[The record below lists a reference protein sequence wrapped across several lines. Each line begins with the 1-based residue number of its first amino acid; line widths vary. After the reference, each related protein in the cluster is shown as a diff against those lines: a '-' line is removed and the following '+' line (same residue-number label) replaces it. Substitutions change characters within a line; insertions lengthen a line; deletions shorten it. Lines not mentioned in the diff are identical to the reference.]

1 MLDLMKLDDFVM
13 SPWRTNRYKEP
24 MFRTTS
30 WKENQFY
37 QKVDEEGNLVVA
49 VPMAGIEK
57 NKAKIIA
64 ENGLVT
70 VEYEG
75 QILDEK
81 VSGTVSFSVQK
92 KFNLDHADA
101 KMGEGVLY
109 ITIPPNET
117 YNKMIE
123 IK

>member
-13 SPWRTNRYKEP
+13 SPWRTNKYREP
-24 MFRTTS
+24 MYTS
-30 WKENQFY
+30 TWKAKTQFY

-64 ENGLVT
+64 ENGLVI

-81 VSGTVSFSVQK
+81 MSGKVSFSVQK

-101 KMGEGVLY
+101 KMREGVLY
-109 ITIPPNET
+109 ITIPPNES